1 MAQEIEK
8 LAGFSSYMMN
18 WIDRQATSMKSV
30 GIDREVNIM
39 SGTEFVATLSL
50 DGYGPEMLVELKTM
64 VDYIFTEQLESEW
77 MDKDDKN
84 QEPQLSA
91 ATQTVLEGFL
101 MIMDLMLSGNQIHRD
116 DYRAVVVRT
125 VQRKR
130 NAANGSSFF
139 GSVFLKYLF
148 D

>member
-1 MAQEIEK
+1 MAPEIEK
-8 LAGFSSYMMN
+8 LARFSSYMMK
-18 WIDRQATSMKSV
+18 WIDRQANGMTTV

-39 SGTEFVATLSL
+39 SVTEFVAALSL
-50 DGYGPEMLVELKTM
+50 DGYGPESLVELKQM

-77 MDKDDKN
+77 MDKAEN
-84 QEPQLSA
+84 QEPHLSA

-101 MIMDLMLSGNQIHRD
+101 MIMDLMLGGNQIHRD

-130 NAANGSSFF
+130 NAASGASFF
-139 GSVFLKYLF
+139 GFDFRFILK
-148 D
+148 